1 MLENKNILIGITGSI
16 AAYKTPLLI
25 RLLRKENAN
34 IRVVITPDAKDF
46 VTLLTLSTLSDH
58 PVYSDAFDPETG
70 EWYSH
75 VETGLWADMM
85 IIAPA
90 TANTIAKMAGG
101 VADNYLLTIY
111 LSSKCP
117 VFFAPAMDRDM
128 YKHAGT
134 QENIKKLISNGNFI
148 IKPREGELAS
158 GLCGEGRM
166 EEPENIL
173 EIVKKYF
180 KRAGEFSG
188 KKVLISAGPTHEAI
202 DPVRFIGNHS
212 SGLMGYLL
220 AEEFALRGA
229 EVILVS
235 GPTELEVE
243 NNSVTLIG
251 VTNAMEM
258 YEHCMAQFEDADIV
272 IMAAAVADFTPEK
285 ISSKKIKKSEK
296 QLKITLKP
304 TKDIL
309 ASMGNG
315 KKSEQFLCGF
325 ALETDNEIENA
336 RKKLKNKKLDMIILN
351 SLKDEGAGF
360 KHSTNKVSIITK
372 SEEIPFDLKTKKEV
386 AEDIATFIK
395 NSINN

>member
-25 RLLRKENAN
+25 RILRKENAN
-34 IRVVITPDAKDF
+34 VRVVMTPDAKDF
-46 VTLLTLSTLSDH
+46 VTPLTLSTLSNY
-58 PVYSDAFDPETG
+58 PVYSEAFDPETG
-70 EWYSH
+70 EWHSH
-75 VETGLWADMM
+75 VETGLWADLM

-101 VADNYLLTIY
+101 LADNYLLTIY
-111 LSSKCP
+111 LSAKCP

-128 YKHAGT
+128 YKHEGT
-134 QENIKKLISNGNFI
+134 QENIKKLISNGNYF
-148 IKPREGELAS
+148 IKPSEGELAS

-180 KRAGEFSG
+180 KKAGDFSG

-212 SGLMGYLL
+212 SGLMGYML
-220 AEEFALRGA
+220 AEEFAFRGA

-235 GPTELEVE
+235 GPTELELE
-243 NNSVTLIG
+243 NSSATLIG
-251 VTNAMEM
+251 VTSAEEM
-258 YEHCMAQFEDADIV
+258 YEHCMAHFKNADIT
-272 IMAAAVADFTPEK
+272 IMAAAIADFTPEK
-285 ISSKKIKKSEK
+285 ISDRKIKKTEQRLDIS
-296 QLKITLKP
+296 LKP
-304 TKDIL
+304 TKDVL
-309 ASMGNG
+309 AGMG
-315 KKSEQFLCGF
+315 KLKRKDQFLCGF
-325 ALETDNEIENA
+325 ALETDNETMNA
-336 RKKLKNKKLDMIILN
+336 KKKLESKNLDMIVLN
-351 SLKDEGAGF
+351 SLKDAGAGF

-372 SEEIPFDLKTKKEV
+372 QDEIPFELKSKKEV

-395 NSINN
+395 KFN